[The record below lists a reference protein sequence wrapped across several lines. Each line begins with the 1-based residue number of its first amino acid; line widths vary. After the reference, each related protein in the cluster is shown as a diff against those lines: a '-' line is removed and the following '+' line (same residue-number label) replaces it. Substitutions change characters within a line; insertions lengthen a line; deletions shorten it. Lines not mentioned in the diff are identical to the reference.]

1 MAATGRI
8 ASAAEKK
15 IKGAGIPSICSRA
28 TATGMKTMNQFM
40 EGFMERRM
48 MGTP

>member
-15 IKGAGIPSICSRA
+15 IRGTGIPSTCSRM
-28 TATGMKTMNQFM
+28 TAMGMKTKNQFI
-40 EGFMERRM
+40 EGFMERCIIA
-48 MGTP
+48 TP